1 MISPKKT
8 FLMSIFSISIISF
21 GASMANA
28 QSFLD
33 PNLSGWK
40 IDACIDSYRF
50 QDSCSGAAKRVVAN
64 TFCRHKGYS
73 YALQF
78 KTQDF
83 GWKSRV
89 GNYKWTEKYINGR
102 MQSGFYGS
110 VGANLLT
117 AVECKK

>member
-1 MISPKKT
+1 MISPKKA
-8 FLMSIFSISIISF
+8 FLMSIFSMPIIFLGS
-21 GASMANA
+21 SMANA

-33 PNLSGWK
+33 PNLSGRK

-50 QDSCSGAAKRVVAN
+50 QDSCGRAGKRVVAD
-64 TFCRHKGYS
+64 TFCRYKGYS

-78 KTQDF
+78 KTEDF
-83 GWKSRV
+83 GWKNRV
-89 GNYKWTEKYINGR
+89 GNYKWTERYINGK
-102 MQSGFYGS
+102 MQPSFRGS